1 MAPRI
6 SSYMSSPVL
15 AVRPTDTLAYAR
27 NLMLKRDVGRLVV
40 VDSDERLVG
49 IITLSDITEA
59 LVSRFP
65 TRTIDTI
72 LVEEVMTRDP
82 ITIEATRSTKTAA
95 QIMVKRRIGGLPVVD
110 SGGSLLGIV
119 TRSDVVRAFAD
130 KYRGKFTVGELMRRT
145 YARAERGHSLY
156 YISRLIQS
164 DPAGKVIVVN
174 ESGKPIG
181 VIAKRDLVFTR
192 IDAALA
198 SSRGKDRYVK
208 VKTTRRYADRM
219 VSARVYITPI
229 AEDIMTPDPI
239 VARPSDDAAT
249 AAGLMVREGI
259 GVLPVVDDDGSMLGV
274 FSKIEVLTAF
284 AYRA

>member
-6 SSYMSSPVL
+6 SSYMSTPVL

-40 VDSDERLVG
+40 VDSDERLAG

-164 DPAGKVIVVN
+164 DPAGKVIIVN
-174 ESGKPIG
+174 EAGRPIG

-192 IDAALA
+192 IDATVAA
-198 SSRGKDRYVK
+198 TRGKDRYVK

-259 GVLPVVDDDGSMLGV
+259 GVLPVVDEDGSMLGV
-274 FSKIEVLTAF
+274 FSKIEVLAAF

>member
-6 SSYMSSPVL
+6 SSYMSTPVL

-40 VDSDERLVG
+40 VDSDERLAG

-164 DPAGKVIVVN
+164 DPAGKVIIVN
-174 ESGKPIG
+174 EAGRPIG

-192 IDAALA
+192 IDATVAA
-198 SSRGKDRYVK
+198 TRGKDRYVK
-208 VKTTRRYADRM
+208 VKTTRRYAHRM

-259 GVLPVVDDDGSMLGV
+259 GVLPVVDEDGSMLGV
-274 FSKIEVLTAF
+274 FSKIEVLAAF